1 MGYLNKS
8 TITVDAVLTKKGREL
23 LSKGRSEFEI
33 TQFAVADD
41 EVDYTLYTTSHP
53 LGSAYYGSII
63 ESMPVLEASPDET
76 QAMRYKLVSLDR
88 GTKEIPVI
96 SLGVSA
102 YSLNYNDSVVVSP
115 TTTAELATA
124 GYTAILYDGNV
135 ATLTTN
141 QPLAAGTTVPFFQVN
156 QATSAN
162 AVVVQGFSF
171 NLTSKE
177 LTVDRTTQLTIVNNL
192 TGATKTVTVSVAAK
206 PTVYRGLTYGN

>member
-33 TQFAVADD
+33 TQFAVAHD

-124 GYTAILYDGNV
+124 GYTASLYDGNV

-206 PTVYRGLTYGN
+206 PTV

>member
-76 QAMRYKLVSLDR
+76 QAMSYKLVSLDR

-162 AVVVQGFSF
+162 PVVVQGFSF

-206 PTVYRGLTYGN
+206 PTV